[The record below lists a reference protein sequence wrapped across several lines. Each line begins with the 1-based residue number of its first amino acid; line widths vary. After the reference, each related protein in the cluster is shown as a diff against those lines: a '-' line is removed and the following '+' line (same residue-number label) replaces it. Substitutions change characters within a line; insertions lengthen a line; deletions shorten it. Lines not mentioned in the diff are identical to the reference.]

1 MRPQTKMKTIL
12 NLLAALALLV
22 TAFNSGAAEP
32 RYVFAGS
39 GTAIST
45 TNAHYIVPIGIGD
58 PIVQYLD
65 ATGDTSPSV
74 LTFRTAS
81 SPTVLS
87 AATAASPGTNLTCVG
102 SAYSAGNVIVLQ
114 HVAADTYERLVV
126 STASATNITTT
137 AAIGTAAVAGDVVWL
152 MTTAATASGVT
163 NTAGI
168 QRGGN
173 GSYLFTANRG
183 KPILVNLTGA
193 NTPTLNTVSGFY
205 LRR

>member
-1 MRPQTKMKTIL
+1 MKNIL
-12 NLLAALALLV
+12 NLIAALALCLS
-22 TAFNSGAAEP
+22 AFNTRAAEALF
-32 RYVFAGS
+32 VFAGT

-58 PIVQYLD
+58 PVVQYLD

-81 SPTVLS
+81 APTVLS

-102 SAYSAGNVIVLQ
+102 SAYAANNVIVLQ
-114 HVAADTYERLVV
+114 HVSAGTFERLVV

-137 AAIGTAAVAGDVVWL
+137 AAITSAASAGDVVWL

-173 GSYLFTANRG
+173 GQYLFSANRG
-183 KPILVNLTGA
+183 KPILVNLTGT
-193 NTPTLNTVSGFY
+193 NTPTLNTVSGFF
-205 LRR
+205 LQR